1 MPVHVVVFL
10 ASKIIVAFKRG
21 EADPLG
27 HGLEKTIKRFLGI
40 NAKSVR
46 TRRAYII
53 NADLKQAEV
62 DALQKNLFV
71 DPVTEC
77 SVRDMDNG
85 FDWLVEVGY
94 KPGVTDPVGRSAAIA
109 VNQAIKKDLDSG
121 SGVATATQYLISGV
135 SREEVERIAKGL
147 LSNPVIEDVKILSG
161 SEAKKGVP
169 IPQYRIDMKSKPVVK
184 SYDLEVSDGE
194 LEQISRK
201 GVLSLSIA
209 EMKVMQVHA
218 RDKKFAEGRKRIGM
232 DKEFWNKYTDAELEA
247 LAQTQSEHCK
257 HKIFNAVIDY
267 VDEKGRAEKIDG
279 LFGTY
284 IKGPSK
290 RIYSKYGWVLS
301 AFHDNAGIVDV
312 GDGKVIA
319 DKLETHNAPSALEP
333 YGGAITGILGVNRD
347 ILGAGMGAEPLFNVF
362 GYCFGDPFYS
372 RQLEGGILHPARIR
386 NGVHRGVIDGGNQ
399 SGIPLADGFEIFD
412 SRFGFR
418 PLVYCGT
425 IGIMPRMINAK
436 PSEIKRARAGDLI
449 VMVGGRIGKDG
460 IHGATFSSAEL
471 DKASPVQAVQI
482 GDSITQKKM
491 TDFIIEARNLGLYTC
506 ITDDGAG
513 GLSSSVGEMAKDTGG
528 CKMDLKKAPLK
539 YSGLMPWE
547 ILISESQER
556 MTVAVDPAK
565 SKKFLELAKKRDVE
579 ATVLGEFNS
588 SGKFHVTYGDKIVAY
603 LDMGFL
609 HEGFPRMELSAR
621 WSAAPGRS
629 PNFEKPSD
637 LDKVLM
643 DMLGRLNVCSREYK
657 MRQYDHE
664 VKGLSVIKPF
674 VGKDMDVASDATV
687 SLITNGDMKGIIV
700 AHGINPRYSDIDT
713 YHMAASAI
721 DEAIRRII
729 ATGGRLPDKDNVMY
743 GLDNFCWNI
752 SSLDSEDGKRKMAQL
767 VRANKALAQYCKAF
781 GVPCISGKDSMRN
794 VWRMKDGNKTVSIPP
809 TLLFSARAIIKDV
822 SKAVTMDV
830 KNPTDLVYVVGNT
843 YDELGA
849 SEYLAY
855 LGDEIG
861 SNVPKVDAKA
871 AKKTYEALSKAT
883 RDGLASSIHTPTI
896 GGLAVALAQSA
907 FAGGH
912 GMEID
917 LRKVPY
923 FGEKRDDY
931 VLFSQSNSR
940 FVVTIPK
947 NNKEK
952 FERTMK
958 GVAYAQVGVVS
969 DGDILKI
976 NGLDGKTVINSD
988 IDSLKSSWKR
998 TLEGV

>member
-1 MPVHVVVFL
+1 MPAHVVVFL

-27 HGLEKTIKRFLGI
+27 HSLEKTIKNFLGI

-53 NADLKQAEV
+53 NAELKQEEIE
-62 DALQKNLFV
+62 ALQKNLFV

-109 VNQAIKKDLDSG
+109 VNQAVKENLDLG

-135 SREEVERIAKGL
+135 SRDEIERIAKGL
-147 LSNPVIEDVKILSG
+147 LSNPVIEDVRILSG
-161 SEAKKGVP
+161 REARKGVP
-169 IPQYRIDMKSKPVVK
+169 IPQYQIGMRSQPVVK
-184 SYDLEVSDGE
+184 SYDLSVSDEE
-194 LEQISRK
+194 LAQISKK
-201 GVLSLSIA
+201 GVLSLSIS
-209 EMKVMQVHA
+209 EMRTMQAHA
-218 RDKKFAEGRKRIGM
+218 RKKEFAQGRKKIGM
-232 DKEFWNKYTDAELEA
+232 DKEFWCKYTDAELEA
-247 LAQTQSEHCK
+247 VAQTQSEHCK

-267 VDEKGRAEKIDG
+267 VDEKGKTEKIDG

-290 RIYSKYGWVLS
+290 KIYTKYGWVLS
-301 AFHDNAGIVDV
+301 AFHDNAGIVDA
-312 GDGKVIA
+312 GNGIVIA

-372 RQLEGGILHPARIR
+372 KGLEGGILHPARIR

-425 IGIMPRMINAK
+425 IGIMPKRINKK
-436 PSEIKRARAGDLI
+436 PSHIKKARPGDLI

-491 TDFIIEARNLGLYTC
+491 TDFLIEARDLGLYTC

-528 CKMDLKKAPLK
+528 CMMDLRKAPLK

-565 SKKFLELAKKRDVE
+565 SKRFLELAKKRDVE
-579 ATVLGEFNS
+579 ATVLGEFNN
-588 SGKFHVTYGDKIVAY
+588 SGKLHVAYGDKIVAY
-603 LDMGFL
+603 LDMDFL
-609 HEGFPRMELSAR
+609 HDGFPRMELHAR
-621 WSAAPGRS
+621 WSETPSKGFH
-629 PNFEKPSD
+629 FEKPSD

-664 VKGLSVIKPF
+664 VKGLSIVKPF

-687 SLITNGDMKGIIV
+687 SLITNGGMKGIIV
-700 AHGINPRYSDIDT
+700 AHGINPRYSDIDA

-729 ATGGRLPDKDNVMY
+729 AAGGRLPDKDNVMY

-752 SSLDSEDGKRKMAQL
+752 SSLDGEDAERKMAQL
-767 VRANKALAQYCKAF
+767 VRANKALAHYCEAF
-781 GVPCISGKDSMRN
+781 AVPCISGKDSMKK
-794 VWRMKDGNKTVSIPP
+794 VWRMKDSNKTVSIPA

-830 KNPTDLVYVVGNT
+830 KNPGDLVYVVGNT

-855 LGDEIG
+855 IGDEIG
-861 SNVPKVDAKA
+861 NNVPKVDAKTA
-871 AKKTYEALSKAT
+871 RRTYEALSKAT
-883 RDGLASSIHTPTI
+883 RTGLVSSIHTPTI
-896 GGLAVALAQSA
+896 GGLAVALAQCA
-907 FAGGH
+907 FAGGY

-923 FGEKRDDY
+923 LGERRDDY

-940 FVVTIPK
+940 FIVTIPK
-947 NNKEK
+947 NNRKR
-952 FERTMK
+952 FEQTMK

-969 DGDILKI
+969 DGNILKI
-976 NGLDGKTVINSD
+976 KGLDGRAVVNSG